1 MSILNGIKPL
11 IQMDPYEFDSLGRD
25 IERLSQRYEA
35 EKARRTQ
42 PNTELVAVRGFY
54 RYNADGSTDLLG
66 FPTTAKAYE
75 AMRAMDASDEDFYN
89 VFTWFA
95 VKKIPDEN
103 IIETV
108 SPPTVGQPRIDPR

>member
-1 MSILNGIKPL
+1 MPILQVDTPL
-11 IQMDPYEFDSLGRD
+11 IQMTPYEFDSLGAEL
-25 IERLSQRYEA
+25 ERLNRRYEE

-75 AMRAMDASDEDFYN
+75 AQRAMGASEEDLYR

-95 VKKIPDEN
+95 VKKLPDEN
-103 IIETV
+103 IVETV
-108 SPPTVGQPRIDPR
+108 SPPTVGPPRIDPR